1 MITKLHITR
10 PHFESND
17 PRIRLPKDIWDWDVF
32 QGPIR
37 IRVTGGD
44 PTGQR
49 SVRTAFEGDY
59 PERTIVTVDRLIK
72 EHQADFDEV
81 ARAIP
86 PEAWRYLYFVGT
98 YTLETLAS
106 SRFHPQAELR
116 DRCSVSDFEAPPPEF
131 IGSDRPAQD
140 VAGQLDVI
148 IRLMTDAQVS
158 AVWAVLSVAHALHL
172 SIDEVLACE
181 WWHPYWIR
189 SLAEH
194 LERPTVRAVA

>member
-59 PERTIVTVDRLIK
+59 PERTIVTVDRLTK
-72 EHQADFDEV
+72 ENEEAARLIEKVMALPLRRKAVHEVQTFSAQMPDFLAPEV
-81 ARAIP
+81 KR
-86 PEAWRYLYFVGT
+86 L
-98 YTLETLAS
+98 L
-106 SRFHPQAELR
+106 
-116 DRCSVSDFEAPPPEF
+116 SDN
-131 IGSDRPAQD
+131 R
-140 VAGQLDVI
+140 
-148 IRLMTDAQVS
+148 
-158 AVWAVLSVAHALHL
+158 
-172 SIDEVLACE
+172 
-181 WWHPYWIR
+181 
-189 SLAEH
+189 
-194 LERPTVRAVA
+194 